1 MANTEHFRG
10 IVSEFVKLNDSVTQT
25 TKALTGSRK
34 RLKELQTQIIDHM
47 MQHKLEACSLRDGM
61 LILKTNKT
69 PTPLNKDLIAQA
81 LEEDL
86 GPEKAE
92 ALAEKVGQARE
103 NAGVERPTL
112 KRTKQRAAAPAPAAS
127 PAP

>member
-10 IVSEFVKLNDSVTQT
+10 VVSEYVKLNDTVTQA
-25 TKALTGSRK
+25 TKSLTNSRK

-47 MQHKLEACSLRDGM
+47 LHHELEACSLRDGM
-61 LILKTNKT
+61 LILKTSRT
-69 PTPLNKDLIAQA
+69 PAPLNKDLIAQA
-81 LEEDL
+81 LEEDF

-92 ALAEKVGQARE
+92 AIAEKVGQARE

-112 KRTKQRAAAPAPAAS
+112 KRTKQRAGAAAS
-127 PAP
+127 APPPP